1 VAILSKHKKII
12 EKIFVYSCK
21 LETFIYLCGMKSIM
35 DLKTVKHYAQENNV
49 TTAYIYK
56 LMKEKKLAVV
66 LIDGVMFV
74 DTSVNPKIKPN

>member
-1 VAILSKHKKII
+1 
-12 EKIFVYSCK
+12 
-21 LETFIYLCGMKSIM
+21 MKSIM

-74 DTSVNPKIKPN
+74 DTSVNPKLKPN